1 MNKAL
6 ELTGA
11 CLQRSGPVAN
21 GQAPE
26 RPGDARHNGNTIR
39 QKIQSYRYADEVI
52 ASGLYPFFRPI
63 ASAQGTEVLLDG
75 RKVLMFGS
83 NSYMGLTDHPK
94 VKEAAI
100 AATRK
105 YGTGCAGSRFLNGTL
120 DLHLALEEKLARFVK
135 KEAALLYSTG
145 FQVNQGVI
153 SCLVGRDDC
162 VILDKL
168 DHASIVDGAGLSTG
182 EVVRFKHNDMSSLER
197 ALVNNRQPGGKMIVV
212 DGVFSMDGDIAKLPE
227 IVNLAARHDALLMV
241 DDAHGIGVLG
251 EQGSGTASHFGLTD
265 SVDLIMGTFSKSL
278 ASLGGFVAADA
289 TTIHYLKHHSRALIF
304 SASMPAANVA
314 AVMAALEIIQA
325 EPERIRA
332 LQDNTHRMAAGLRG
346 IGFSMEDTVIPIL
359 PVRIGDDLPCF
370 KVCRLLQ
377 DEGVFVNPVVSPGVR
392 PGEALIRVSL
402 MATHTFAQ
410 IDLALEKFQRVGKAM
425 NLPG

>member
-1 MNKAL
+1 MSKAL
-6 ELTGA
+6 GLRPA
-11 CLQRSGPVAN
+11 WIKRSGPVGN
-21 GQAPE
+21 RQMHE
-26 RPGDARHNGNTIR
+26 QPGDAEHSDNKIR
-39 QKIQSYRYADEVI
+39 QKIRAFRQADEI
-52 ASGLYPFFRPI
+52 MALGIYPYFRPI
-63 ASAQGTEVLLDG
+63 ESAQGTEVILDG

-100 AATRK
+100 AAIRK

-120 DLHLALEEKLARFVK
+120 DIHLACEEKLAQFMK
-135 KEAALLYSTG
+135 KEAVLLYSTG

-153 SCLVGRDDC
+153 SCLVGRAGC

-168 DHASIVDGAGLSTG
+168 DHASIVDGARLSAG
-182 EVVRFKHNDMSSLER
+182 EVVRFKHNDMSALEH
-197 ALVNNRQPGGKMIVV
+197 ALENIRQLGGKMIVV

-227 IVNLAARHDALLMV
+227 IVSLAARHDALLMV

-251 EQGSGTASHFGLTD
+251 EQGSGTVSHFGLTD
-265 SVDLIMGTFSKSL
+265 RVDLIMGTFSKSL

-289 TTIHYLKHHSRALIF
+289 VVIKYLKHHSRALIF
-304 SASMPAANVA
+304 SASMPPPNVA
-314 AVMAALEIIQA
+314 AVMAALEIIRS

-332 LQDNTHRMAAGLRG
+332 LQDNTRRMAAGLRN
-346 IGFSMEDTVIPIL
+346 IGFPLEDSIIPIL
-359 PVRIGDDLPCF
+359 PVRIGDDFRCF

-377 DEGVFVNPVVSPGVR
+377 DEGVFVNPIVCPAVEPGD
-392 PGEALIRVSL
+392 ALIRVSL

-410 IDLALEKFQRVGKAM
+410 IDLALEKFQKVSKVM
-425 NLPG
+425 NLLE